1 MDNPLVQPDPGLFIW
16 TILTFLV
23 LVALLAKFA
32 WGPLLKALEERQESI
47 RKSLDEAQRARVEL
61 EQVQQESARIVAQ
74 ARVEAEDVISRSRA
88 DAERLR
94 EDLKQKARSEAE
106 GIVKNAERQIQL
118 ETARAV
124 RPIRNE
130 AIDLAV
136 MIASK
141 VLQRKISKEDN
152 ERLIEEALAQ
162 VEGQRQH

>member
-32 WGPLLKALEERQESI
+32 WRPLLQALESRQESI
-47 RKSLDEAQRARVEL
+47 RKSLDDAQKAKQEL
-61 EQVQQESARIVAQ
+61 ERLHIESAEIIRQ
-74 ARVEAEDVISRSRA
+74 SRVEADAIVTRSRG

-94 EDLKQKARSEAE
+94 EEMKQKARAEAE

-118 ETARAV
+118 ETGRAV
-124 RPIRNE
+124 QQIRRE
-130 AIDLAV
+130 AVDLSV

-141 VLQRKISKEDN
+141 LIQRNLTKEDN
-152 ERLIEEALAQ
+152 ERLIEEALSQ
-162 VEGQRQH
+162 VGEPKH